1 MNRVSLVSAFAFCAA
16 VAVAQQP
23 ATTEIASAKPTADKV
38 TVTDIPPVTSAMSLP
53 AGTAIRM
60 KLSSTITT
68 LNKRGDRFSGRV
80 TEAVSYQGRVII
92 PVGSTVHGDVLR
104 TSSPRRIKGKPMID
118 LHPELVTVPSGESY
132 FIAASVV
139 DTADPKT
146 LDVNEEGQIKGPG
159 HSSHDL
165 IVGGIG
171 TGFGAGVGALA
182 AGPEGAL
189 IGAGVGATA
198 GTVRWLINRNE
209 LTIPAETELILE
221 LNRPMSA
228 ASRTVAQ

>member
-1 MNRVSLVSAFAFCAA
+1 MNRVSLIAAFAFCAA
-16 VAVAQQP
+16 LAAAQQP

-38 TVTDIPPVTSAMSLP
+38 TVTDIPPVTNAMSLP
-53 AGTAIRM
+53 TGTAIRM
-60 KLSSTITT
+60 KMSSTITT
-68 LNKRGDRFSGRV
+68 LNRRGDRFSGIV
-80 TEAVSYQGRVII
+80 TEAVLGQGRVII
-92 PVGSTVHGDVLR
+92 PMGSTVHGDVLR

-118 LHPELVTVPSGESY
+118 LHPEMVTLPSGESY
-132 FIAASVV
+132 LIAATVV
-139 DTADPKT
+139 DTGDPKA

-165 IVGGIG
+165 IIGGIG

-209 LTIPAETELILE
+209 LTIPAGTELILE

-228 ASRTVAQ
+228 SSRTVAQ

>member
-1 MNRVSLVSAFAFCAA
+1 MNRVSLIAAFAFCAA
-16 VAVAQQP
+16 LAAAQQP

-38 TVTDIPPVTSAMSLP
+38 TVTDIPPVTNAMSLP
-53 AGTAIRM
+53 TGTAIRM
-60 KLSSTITT
+60 KMSSTITT
-68 LNKRGDRFSGRV
+68 LNRRGDRFSGIV
-80 TEAVSYQGRVII
+80 TEAVLGQGRVII
-92 PVGSTVHGDVLR
+92 PMGSTVHGDVLR

-118 LHPELVTVPSGESY
+118 LHPEMVTLPSGESY
-132 FIAASVV
+132 LIAATVV
-139 DTADPKT
+139 DTGDPKA

-165 IVGGIG
+165 IIGGIG

-209 LTIPAETELILE
+209 LTIPAGTELILE

-228 ASRTVAQ
+228 SSRTVTQ

>member
-1 MNRVSLVSAFAFCAA
+1 MNRVSLVPAFAFCAA
-16 VAVAQQP
+16 LAVAQQP

-118 LHPELVTVPSGESY
+118 LHPELVTLPSGESY

>member
-1 MNRVSLVSAFAFCAA
+1 MKRVSLIAAFAFCAA

-23 ATTEIASAKPTADKV
+23 APTEIASAKPSADKV
-38 TVTDIPPVTSAMSLP
+38 IVTDIPPVTSAMSLP

-60 KLSSTITT
+60 KMSNTITT
-68 LNKRGDRFSGRV
+68 LNRRGDRFSGSV

-92 PVGSTVHGDVLR
+92 PVGSTVQGDVLR
-104 TSSPRRIKGKPMID
+104 TNSPRRIKGKPMID
-118 LHPELVTVPSGESY
+118 LHPETVTLPSGESY
-132 FIAASVV
+132 FIAATVV
-139 DTADPKT
+139 DTGNPKG
-146 LDVNEEGQIKGPG
+146 LDVTQEGQIKGPG
-159 HSSHDL
+159 HSRHDL
-165 IVGGIG
+165 IIGGIG

-209 LTIPAETELILE
+209 LTIPAGTELVLE

-228 ASRTVAQ
+228 SSQTAAQ

>member
-1 MNRVSLVSAFAFCAA
+1 MNRVSLIAAFAFCAA
-16 VAVAQQP
+16 LAAAQQP

-38 TVTDIPPVTSAMSLP
+38 TVTDIPPVTNAMSLP
-53 AGTAIRM
+53 TGTAIRM
-60 KLSSTITT
+60 KMSSTITT
-68 LNKRGDRFSGRV
+68 LNRRGDRFSGTV
-80 TEAVSYQGRVII
+80 TEAVLGHGRVII

-118 LHPELVTVPSGESY
+118 LHPEMVTLPSGESY
-132 FIAASVV
+132 LIAATVV
-139 DTADPKT
+139 DTGDPKA

-165 IVGGIG
+165 IIGGIG

-209 LTIPAETELILE
+209 LTIPAGTELILE

-228 ASRTVAQ
+228 SSRTVTQ

>member
-1 MNRVSLVSAFAFCAA
+1 MNRVSLIAAFAFCTAL
-16 VAVAQQP
+16 AVAQQP
-23 ATTEIASAKPTADKV
+23 APTEIASAKPTADKV
-38 TVTDIPPVTSAMSLP
+38 TVTDIPPVTNAMSLP

-60 KLSSTITT
+60 KISNTVTT
-68 LNKRGDRFSGRV
+68 LNKRGDRFSGSV
-80 TEAVSYQGRVII
+80 TEPVSYQGRVII

-118 LHPELVTVPSGESY
+118 LHPELVTLPSGESY

-139 DTADPKT
+139 DTGDPKA
-146 LDVNEEGQIKGPG
+146 LDVNEEGQIRGPG

-165 IVGGIG
+165 IIGGIG

-209 LTIPAETELILE
+209 LTIPAGTELVLE

-228 ASRTVAQ
+228 ASRTVHQ

>member
-1 MNRVSLVSAFAFCAA
+1 MNRVSLIAAFAFCAA
-16 VAVAQQP
+16 LSAAQQP

-38 TVTDIPPVTSAMSLP
+38 TVTDIPPVTSTISLP
-53 AGTAIRM
+53 PGTAIRM
-60 KLSSTITT
+60 KMNNTITT
-68 LNKRGDRFSGRV
+68 DNRRGDRFSGAV

-104 TSSPRRIKGKPMID
+104 TNSPRRIKGKPMID
-118 LHPELVTVPSGESY
+118 LHPELVTLPSGESY
-132 FIAASVV
+132 LISATVV
-139 DTADPKT
+139 DTGNPKA
-146 LDVNEEGQIKGPG
+146 LNVNEEGQIRGPG

-165 IVGGIG
+165 IIGGIG
-171 TGFGAGVGALA
+171 TGFGAGIGALA

-209 LTIPAETELILE
+209 LMIPTGTELILE
-221 LNRPMSA
+221 LNRPMSEG
-228 ASRTVAQ
+228 SRITAQ